1 MQQLNI
7 NEEKRIVGG
16 ASISASMINGIV
28 RGVTLILELGRS
40 LGSAIRRYQLKKW
53 C

>member
-1 MQQLNI
+1 MQQLTEL
-7 NEEKRIVGG
+7 EEKQIIGG
-16 ASISASMINGIV
+16 AQISASMINGIV
-28 RGVTLILELGRS
+28 RGVTFILELGRS